1 MNINHFIGKPMSLFI
16 GGHHHGQLLSK
27 DESDLKLESIP
38 KQYGSKTG
46 MQRPTESY
54 IRTQVIFHGEVKT
67 FYIISGKQPIE
78 MRDEIINLWD
88 QVKSDIY
95 AI

>member
-1 MNINHFIGKPMSLFI
+1 MTLFI
-16 GGHHHGQLLSK
+16 GGHHHGQFLSK

-38 KQYGSKTG
+38 KQYGPRTG

-54 IRTQVIFHGEVKT
+54 FTTQVSFQGEVKT

-78 MRDEIINLWD
+78 MRDEILDLWD

>member
-1 MNINHFIGKPMSLFI
+1 MTLFI
-16 GGHHHGQLLSK
+16 GGHQHGQFLSK
-27 DESDLKLESIP
+27 DELDLKPESIP
-38 KQYGSKTG
+38 KQYGPRTC

-54 IRTQVIFHGEVKT
+54 YRTQVSFHGEVKT

-95 AI
+95 AIWLI

>member
-1 MNINHFIGKPMSLFI
+1 MSLFI

-54 IRTQVIFHGEVKT
+54 IRTQVSFHGEVKT